1 MSLSSYVDKIVIFL
15 NKLISQHIC
24 FWWTS
29 IRVKKVC
36 IPAKWLA
43 DGPIAGY
50 SSIRSPARERF
61 IRRVGCHAMLANA
74 T

>member
-1 MSLSSYVDKIVIFL
+1 MCLNPYINNIAIFW
-15 NKLISQHIC
+15 NKLITEHIG

-29 IRVKKVC
+29 IRKKKVC

-50 SSIRSPARERF
+50 SSIHSPARERF